1 MDSSNPTSTARE
13 DRTLVKLR
21 ELYLKELRRFI
32 KTGEPGRRGVKL
44 IIEYTESHPV
54 ATHRPDDRRTW
65 VWSDLHLRH
74 ANIIKY
80 CTSLDYSGECG
91 FGGDTGATVW
101 YKRSVHNV
109 LATTEAPA

>member
-21 ELYLKELRRFI
+21 ELYLEELRRFI

-80 CTSLDYSGECG
+80 CIRPFASAQDMDRALMACVSPWSLV
-91 FGGDTGATVW
+91 T
-101 YKRSVHNV
+101 
-109 LATTEAPA
+109 